1 MEALKLSRSYIALIK
16 KDMRDLVRRK
26 TILIQIILLLI
37 GSIVGDVILVS
48 IMEHEIVMIYM
59 DYIKLIILLIGV
71 KIISL
76 VENSILIEERLT
88 KTIKYLFLT
97 PLKNIHLFWSKT
109 LVGVIVSSIVCLSI
123 YFITML
129 INYICIPFFK
139 AENVFAITGFI
150 LLNLFLNLCVSAFT
164 NLVALKTIDMR
175 VMKQVCGWFTIL
187 VFAILYLFQNKNI
200 MYLLPIFL
208 TTNIILHFVALRWCK
223 YEVLY
228 D

>member
-16 KDMRDLVRRK
+16 KDMKDLVRRK

-37 GSIVGDVILVS
+37 GSIVGDAILVN

-59 DYIKLIILLIGV
+59 DYLKLIILLIGV

-109 LVGVIVSSIVCLSI
+109 LVGVIVSSMVCLSI

-129 INYICIPFFK
+129 INYICIPSFK
-139 AENVFAITGFI
+139 AENVLVIAGFI
-150 LLNLFLNLCVSAFT
+150 LLNLFLNLCISAFT
-164 NLVALKTIDMR
+164 NLVALKTTDMR

-200 MYLLPIFL
+200 MYLLPIFF

-223 YEVLY
+223 YEILY